1 MGNLAS
7 SQLNTSSDPALV
19 LQQALQR
26 REQQLA
32 SITNPQQQ
40 LAARLGGLL
49 GGGIANVVQDRGF
62 FDINDPLLNKVT
74 QIQGIYNQVAQQIDP
89 ASNPQQFFAELQK
102 AYADAGLGR
111 EALQAAQESQK
122 YTKEN
127 LSLESARLDLFNKNP
142 ELLDKEIAKA
152 TKDEDLE
159 KVASLSA
166 LKKRIESDRDLTRRA
181 KEAQINASE
190 AQAAVAKATAEGKDI
205 IQLKSITGEVIPYER
220 KNGKLVPLQIE
231 GASSVTPPGTGKGK
245 FSQGTPRFR
254 YNPVTGMPE
263 QI

>member
-7 SQLNTSSDPALV
+7 SQLNTTSDPALV

-26 REQQLA
+26 REQQYS
-32 SITNPQQQ
+32 SIQNPQQQ

-49 GGGIANVVQDRGF
+49 GGGIANVAQDRGF

-89 ASNPQQFFAELQK
+89 AANPQQFFAELQK
-102 AYADAGLGR
+102 AYSDAGLGR

-122 YTKEN
+122 YVKEN
-127 LSLESARLDLFNKNP
+127 LSLEAARLELFNKNP

-152 TKDEDLE
+152 TKDDDLE
-159 KVASLSA
+159 KVASLGA
-166 LKKRIESDRDLTRRA
+166 LKKRLEADRDLTRRA

-190 AQAAVAKATAEGKDI
+190 AQAIVVKATAEGKDI
-205 IQLKSITGEVIPYER
+205 VYLPDGIGGKVPYER
-220 KNGKLVPLQIE
+220 KGTTLVPLQVE
-231 GASSVTPPGTGKGK
+231 GAASVPDGTGKGK
-245 FSQGTPRFR
+245 FSQGKKAV
-254 YNPVTGMPE
+254 YNPQTGRVE
-263 QI
+263 FK